1 MYDVLDENPP
11 SFDACS
17 YTDQI
22 IAVAHVEG
30 LLSGCK
36 WFHFYE
42 IVERVCEH
50 LRSGIRERFAD
61 KFNIFC
67 LENGIG
73 YQLVNGEIV
82 MRGDEAFEAA
92 FNTAATELA
101 KAGLTTTAKEIH
113 EARRALSPQP
123 EPNFRGAIFHGM
135 GALECI
141 ARDITG
147 KNKATLG
154 EILKKW
160 RPDLLPKPLDEAL
173 PQIEQAGSPRAG
185 ATSHSTPIRPHPSS
199 RH

>member
-1 MYDVLDENPP
+1 MRVYVLKLLKNLNALAWPAIVYDVLDENPP

-82 MRGDEAFEAA
+82 MRG
-92 FNTAATELA
+92 
-101 KAGLTTTAKEIH
+101 EIH

-173 PQIEQAGSPRAG
+173 PQI
-185 ATSHSTPIRPHPSS
+185 
-199 RH
+199 